1 MAYLGDIITGI
12 NTAIKAKLTAF
23 PTALYEGIAYSL
35 VKKEG
40 KGSQSLPAIIDT
52 KGDAKWIT
60 FDDIREMIIYHKINS
75 STYSVL
81 KGESYGD
88 GHNMVR
94 HIYEIDLFV
103 MADRKRVG
111 ITPDVLEAAVASN
124 IPYVLPLLNGL
135 NYMEI
140 VTVNANHN
148 SRQLFGQ
155 EYPGV
160 DYYLKPE
167 HIFFSIRYRIE
178 LKYQKGCISLCQC
191 N

>member
-1 MAYLGDIITGI
+1 MAYLGEIVSGS
-12 NTAIKAKLTAF
+12 NNEIKGKLTAF

-40 KGSQSLPAIIDT
+40 KGSQSLPAIIDMN
-52 KGDAKWIT
+52 GDAKWIT
-60 FDDIREMIIYHKINS
+60 FDDIRELIIYHKITS
-75 STYSVL
+75 STYSQL
-81 KGESYGD
+81 KSGSYGD
-88 GHNMVR
+88 GYGMFQHN
-94 HIYEIDLFV
+94 YEIDLFV
-103 MADRKRVG
+103 MADRKRAGVS
-111 ITPDVLEAAVASN
+111 PDVLEAAIASN
-124 IPYVLPLLNGL
+124 IPNILTKPAGINFLN
-135 NYMEI
+135 I

-178 LKYQKGCISLCQC
+178 LRYQKGCISLCQC